1 MEEQIRCTGVS
12 ASVRSL
18 WKWTL
23 LSEHFFP
30 SFSRVHR
37 QQRTSRAV
45 LLLAYGALKQKL
57 LYLKTPL
64 VGIMVH
70 RAPTASKMVDKQTS
84 RNWDVLRRKSCWG
97 DGLMLGEWGGL
108 TGVWRSRWRPSAAE
122 ILSVLSF
129 GSPRSSCKAF
139 RVFSLITCETI
150 ECAFFALLFTPSLVF
165 FSSSL
170 CVFAFDCFVPV
181 HTLGLGTPLSGRTAK
196 ISCHICFL
204 LSPSHSMFYLFL
216 WSCFRPSVVCCKH
229 STYSK
234 VILPRRT

>member
-1 MEEQIRCTGVS
+1 MEVNTTQW
-12 ASVRSL
+12 A
-18 WKWTL
+18 
-23 LSEHFFP
+23 FFP
-30 SFSRVHR
+30 VFFRVHR

-204 LSPSHSMFYLFL
+204 LSPSHSMFYLFCGL
-216 WSCFRPSVVCCKH
+216 VSVRLSSVVNTRLIRKSSYLAERNVFSLKCYYPQRPSLG
-229 STYSK
+229 S
-234 VILPRRT
+234 